1 MMNMSFK
8 PTEAS
13 KVITEQYKR
22 YLTTVFQIKD
32 EPYATQFRQLINQQK
47 TFAYGPF
54 LDVTESFEK
63 GKTINQLIHSSVLS
77 DEFSKI
83 DLPLTR
89 PLYRHQEESIIKIF
103 EGHNLVV
110 STGTGSGKTE
120 SFLIPIINHLMR
132 ELENNTLSTGIRA
145 LLIYPMNAL
154 ANDQIERLR
163 KLLANYLEITFGSYT
178 GQTREYYKDALA
190 DYRQLNEGKVPKK
203 NELIS
208 REQMKEA
215 PPHLLITNY
224 AMLEYLMIRP
234 DDEVFFN
241 KNHSSNWKFIVLDE
255 AHVYTGSTG
264 IEVSM
269 LLRRLKS
276 TVHSQNIQFILTS
289 ATLGDKDDDEK
300 VAQFAS
306 DLCSTKFLTS
316 DVIRAFRVKPIADKE
331 TSLID
336 FNFYHELASKIE
348 SKSNNIEFMNIF
360 DSYGFQFN
368 RNEPISSALYDI
380 VLHDER
386 YIQIKSMM
394 DSPKTINELSK
405 LLQMDDNDISSFV
418 TVASYAEKDG
428 IKLFDARYHM
438 FLRASEGVFITLPPS
453 GKLMLTRQQKYYE
466 QNGTEYKVFEI
477 STCSSCHALH
487 IIGKINKETHTLDQ
501 ASFTDDEDQKDVFL
515 LKEEYIDDDE
525 DHTLDE
531 EQLNAVQYE
540 ICPYCGHVRKST
552 QLGNYCTHESKSY
565 IKALRV
571 SSKSKTG
578 KITKCLSCE
587 STNHMGILRSFFTG
601 QEAVTSVI
609 GTSLFEQLPA
619 YIRKQTTPLPVDDDQ
634 GFFQIDAKTPTEMIS
649 QAKQFIA
656 FSDNRQAAAYYATY
670 LSQTYQNI
678 LYKRLVVEV
687 LKQFKPNQTLRLFD
701 FVTAL
706 THQFDKHNIANI
718 SAFHQNN
725 EAWKAILM
733 ELVDNNGVTSLYR
746 IGMIGIELDFGINQA
761 NAKYNL
767 SVNEIRSICNIF
779 ALGMISDA
787 AISHPAQLS
796 KLDKDYYAH
805 NGVEYSYTLSNSN
818 RKQYI
823 RSFIP
828 TKQGFNNKRID
839 YISKVLTAKGFSDN
853 KDLST
858 KILESIWNIFF
869 IHNDNTKA
877 DGDKYMI
884 NAEKII
890 ISAHNN
896 WYICPKCKTITM
908 NNVENVCP
916 SYRCSGKLEPINLKE
931 YYKNNH
937 YYHMYQELDIREL
950 RVVEH
955 TAQLDKDKAYEYQ
968 KKFIKKEIDILSCST
983 TFEMGVD
990 VGTLETVFMRNM
1002 PPSPANY
1009 IQRAGRAGR
1018 SIESV
1023 AYALTFCNR
1032 SNHDF
1037 SFFQNPERMI
1047 RGKLQPPKFKVENEK
1062 IAIRHLYATALS
1074 MFWKKYPIYYG
1085 KIDSFLDAPDNQ
1097 TPSGIIRFEEYLK
1110 SKPNELKRFAE
1121 AFLPSQL
1128 ISNFGIRDFSWVDK
1142 LLSQDQQIPGL
1153 LNLALNEY
1161 KYETDLLKSERK
1173 RLFQENKPND
1183 YINQRL
1189 KAYKDEESLSFLS
1202 RKGILPKYGFPVD
1215 TVEMVAIDRQNKKKM
1230 GLDLSRDLS
1239 IAISEYAPDSQIV
1252 ANGLLITSRYIRK
1265 IPSIAWKMYDYI
1277 RCENCKTLNI
1287 DQHVGE
1293 EKAHFDNCRVCGEPL
1308 SEHLVQTFLVP
1319 NFGFESDGEV
1329 GRPTLIKPEKTYRGE
1344 TSYVGYQ
1351 AQVTKNSICLNHAN
1365 IEILFSQGDELAT
1378 LNESHF
1384 FVCKDCGYT
1393 VIDEENYSNI
1403 KLQSHFN
1410 SSGRKCTNNKLE
1422 RYSLGYRFET
1432 DVVQIRFLNPR
1443 LTDRTQA
1450 LSILYGLLKGASS
1463 YLDIEQNEISG
1474 SLQYFKTPEANAGLY
1489 AIILYDN
1496 TPGGAGHVRRIQ
1508 EYGIIEGI
1516 IRETLSQMKACTC
1529 GGKLMD
1535 SSCYTCLRNYYNQRV
1550 HDVLKRK
1557 YVVDFFDSILLE
1569 NKI

>member
-13 KVITEQYKR
+13 RLITEQYKR

-32 EPYATQFRQLINQQK
+32 EPYATQFKQLISQQK

-63 GKTINQLIHSSVLS
+63 GKTMNELIHSSVLS
-77 DEFSKI
+77 SEFSKI
-83 DLPLTR
+83 YLPLTR
-89 PLYRHQEESIIKIF
+89 PLYRHQEESIFKIL

-132 ELENNTLSTGIRA
+132 EYENNTLNTGIRA

-163 KLLANYLEITFGSYT
+163 KLLTDYPEITFGSYT

-208 REQMKEA
+208 REQMKET

-241 KNHSSNWKFIVLDE
+241 RNHSANWKFIVLDE

-276 TVHSQNIQFILTS
+276 TIHSQSIQFILTS
-289 ATLGDKDDDEK
+289 ATLGDKDDDDK

-306 DLCSTKFLTS
+306 DLCSSRFSKN
-316 DVIRAFRVKPIADKE
+316 DVIRAFRVKLTADKE
-331 TSLID
+331 TAMID
-336 FNFYHELASKIE
+336 FNFYREMASKIE
-348 SKSNNIEFMNIF
+348 NKSNDFEVMHVF
-360 DSYGFQFN
+360 DSFGIQYN
-368 RNEPISSALYDI
+368 KNEAISSILYDI

-386 YIQIKSMM
+386 YIDIKSMM
-394 DSPKTINELSK
+394 ESPRTIKDLSQR
-405 LLQMDDNDISSFV
+405 LQMDENDISNFV
-418 TVASYAEKDG
+418 TVASCAEKNG
-428 IKLFDARYHM
+428 VKLFDARYHM

-453 GKLMLTRQQKYYE
+453 GKLMLTRRQMYYE
-466 QNGTEYKVFEI
+466 QNGVEYKVFEI

-487 IIGKINKETHTLDQ
+487 LVGKINTETHTLDQ

-515 LKEEYIDDDE
+515 LKEDYIDDDE

-531 EQLNAVQYE
+531 EQLNADQYE
-540 ICPYCGHVRKST
+540 ICPYCGYVRKST
-552 QLGNYCTHESKSY
+552 QIGNYCTHESKSY
-565 IKALRV
+565 IKVLKV
-571 SSKSKTG
+571 TSKSKTG

-587 STNHMGILRSFFTG
+587 ATNHMGILRSFFTG

-619 YIRKQTTPLPVDDDQ
+619 YIRKQTTPVPVDDDQ
-634 GFFQIDAKTPTEMIS
+634 GFFLIDGETPTEMIS

-678 LYKRLVVEV
+678 LYKRLVVEA
-687 LKQFKPNQTLRLFD
+687 LKQLKPNQTLRMLD
-701 FVTAL
+701 FVTAI
-706 THQFDKHNIANI
+706 THQFDKHSIANI

-746 IGMIGIELDFGINQA
+746 MGMIGIELDFGINQA

-767 SVNEIRSICNIF
+767 SIDEIRSICNIF
-779 ALGMISDA
+779 ALSMISDA
-787 AISHPAQLS
+787 AIHYPAQLS
-796 KLDKDYYAH
+796 KLDKDYFAH

-818 RKQYI
+818 PKQYV

-828 TKQGFNNKRID
+828 TKQGFTNKRID
-839 YISKVLTAKGFSDN
+839 YISKVLAAKGFPDD
-853 KDLST
+853 KEVST
-858 KILESIWNIFF
+858 KILESMWNFFF
-869 IHNDNTKA
+869 IRNDNTKA
-877 DGDKYMI
+877 YGDKYRI

-890 ISAHNN
+890 ISSHNT
-896 WYICPKCKTITM
+896 WYMCPKCKAITM

-916 SYRCSGKLEPINLKE
+916 TYHCSGKLEPINLKE

-937 YYHMYQELDIREL
+937 YYNMYHELDIREL

-955 TAQLDKDKAYEYQ
+955 TAQLNKDKAYEYQ
-968 KKFIKKEIDILSCST
+968 KKFKKKEIDILSCST

-990 VGTLETVFMRNM
+990 VGTLETVLMRNM

-1018 SIESV
+1018 STESV

-1047 RGKLQPPKFKVENEK
+1047 RGKIQPPRFKVENDK

-1074 MFWKKYPIYYG
+1074 MFWKKYPIFYG
-1085 KIDSFLDAPDNQ
+1085 RIESFLDAPDDQ
-1097 TPSGIIRFEEYLK
+1097 TPSGIIKFEEYLR
-1110 SKPNELKRFAE
+1110 SKPDELKHFAE
-1121 AFLPSQL
+1121 AFLPAQL
-1128 ISNFGIRDFSWVDK
+1128 INDFGIRDFSWIDK
-1142 LLSQDQQIPGL
+1142 LLSSDQQTPGL
-1153 LNLALNEY
+1153 LNLAINEY
-1161 KYETDLLKSERK
+1161 KYETELLESERN
-1173 RLFQENKPND
+1173 RLFQEDKPND
-1183 YINQRL
+1183 YIIQRL
-1189 KAYKDEESLSFLS
+1189 KAYKNETSLSFLS

-1215 TVEMVAIDRQNKKKM
+1215 TVEMVAIDRQNKNKI

-1252 ANGLLITSRYIRK
+1252 ANGQLITSRYIRK

-1277 RCENCKTLNI
+1277 RCDNCKTLNI

-1293 EKAHFDNCRVCGEPL
+1293 DKAHFDNCRVCGEPL

-1319 NFGFESDGEV
+1319 SFGFESDGEI
-1329 GRPTLIKPEKTYRGE
+1329 GKPTLIKPERTYRGE
-1344 TSYVGYQ
+1344 TSYVGYK
-1351 AQVTKNSICLNHAN
+1351 AKVTKKTVRLNHAH
-1365 IEILFSQGDELAT
+1365 IDILFSQGDELAT

-1393 VIDEENYSNI
+1393 VIDEENYTNVKLHSHI
-1403 KLQSHFN
+1403 K
-1410 SSGRKCTNNKLE
+1410 SSGKKCSNNKLE

-1443 LTDRTQA
+1443 LTDRTQS

-1463 YLDIEQNEISG
+1463 YLDIEQSDISG
-1474 SLQYFKTPEANAGLY
+1474 SLQYFKMPDANMGLY

-1496 TPGGAGHVRRIQ
+1496 TPGGAGHVRRIL
-1508 EYGIIEGI
+1508 EDGIIEGI
-1516 IRETLSQMKACTC
+1516 IKETLSQMKACTC
-1529 GGKLMD
+1529 GGEHMD

-1557 YVVDFFDSILLE
+1557 YVVDFFDSMFIGE
-1569 NKI
+1569 